1 MRSVYRPGIS
11 LKRFCLCLIG
21 LALLFSAHAQDETKD
36 SSLFHDDL
44 FLSEVNPLHGFGI
57 FTFNTPF
64 YIGAFKTKEQKFSVG
79 YSFGNTW
86 HPLST
91 IYYPQNMTA
100 RQTQETNALYMTDR
114 PAYFES
120 QGISTQNKTFATDG
134 VLQDLSFT
142 YLLQLADKGSFIF
155 KLNTHFL
162 SGGNFPLHYLASD
175 KFIENIHTQFGTE
188 DNFGRKL
195 FPFNQAHLFYQDEN
209 GREISI
215 DKGQSF
221 LGTFDINFYRPIWQ
235 IERKTSYF
243 SLQGGAHLTLPFNK
257 YYPKVAGG
265 ISAGILYRQ
274 RITPRFYTDWAADC
288 SFSNYSLVSLGK
300 APNLIDRDIR
310 IYAKSYIAF
319 NLVSKSDRTFC
330 FGLVCNYQDSYLK
343 GNIFNVTQDNYRD
356 LGISFLKAGDNWD
369 GTTVSKTPRL
379 SKLTAA
385 SMYYFSLKPYF
396 FWGLKGKYSDLI
408 FTICEDYP
416 LVNNAPD
423 VQFGFQLTRI
433 LGKVSK

>member
-11 LKRFCLCLIG
+11 LKRIWLVITG
-21 LALLFSAHAQDETKD
+21 LVLLFSAQAQDETKD
-36 SSLFHDDL
+36 SGLFPDDL

-64 YIGAFKTKEQKFSVG
+64 YIGAFKNKEQKFSVG
-79 YSFGNTW
+79 YSSGNTW

-91 IYYPQNMTA
+91 VYYPLNMTVS
-100 RQTQETNALYMTDR
+100 QTRETNALYITDR

-120 QGISTQNKTFATDG
+120 EGISTQRKTFSSDG
-134 VLQDLSFT
+134 VLQTLNFT
-142 YLLQLADKGSFIF
+142 YLIQLAEKGSFIF
-155 KLNTHFL
+155 KLNTFLL
-162 SGGNFPLHYLASD
+162 SGGSSPLHYFVSD
-175 KFIENIHTQFGTE
+175 KFIESIHTQVGIE

-215 DKGQSF
+215 DKGQAF
-221 LGTFDINFYRPIWQ
+221 LGTFDINYYRPIWK
-235 IERKTSYF
+235 IERHTSYF
-243 SLQGGAHLTLPFNK
+243 SLQGGAHLSLPFNK
-257 YYPKVAGG
+257 YYQKVAGG
-265 ISAGILYRQ
+265 ISAGLLFRQ
-274 RITPRFYTDWAADC
+274 KIFQRFYTDWAADC
-288 SFSNYSLVSLGK
+288 LFSDHSLASLSK

-310 IYAKSYIAF
+310 LSAKSYIAF
-319 NLVSKSDRTFC
+319 NLVSKSNRTFC

-343 GNIFNVTQDNYRD
+343 GNIFNITQDNYRD
-356 LGISFLKAGDNWD
+356 LGVSFLKAGDKWD
-369 GTTVSKTPRL
+369 GITVTKTPRL

-396 FWGLKGKYSDLI
+396 FWGLKGKNSDLI

-423 VQFGFQLTRI
+423 VQFGFQLTRN